1 MKIRGKQS
9 MYQIVFFILC
19 SYVIVALLSNGFIDF
34 VGGSASNSID
44 TSGHNWVTVNYD
56 IQGTRNNNQTMI
68 NSETINTLEM
78 KWQIPTDFEIHE
90 PPIIID
96 NRGYVQD
103 YAGNVFAFDT
113 ESGNVIW
120 HEGVGSGP
128 TMGLT
133 YNNGT
138 IFASTGAS
146 GTIAAI
152 DPEDGEIIWESEV
165 LGDTS
170 KGYRIDSFPIVWND
184 YVVAGS
190 AGSGSI
196 SEEGALRG
204 TVTALNRTDGSIL
217 WDLETTTGEW
227 VEEDNNS
234 NGGATAWSGGSLDP
248 ETALLYIPLGSAAPN
263 FNASTRQTPNL
274 YSNHMVAVN
283 ITNGELIWATPF
295 IAHGTVL
302 DNLDVPDTH
311 DWDTSWGSSVSR
323 VLFPDGTQKK
333 VVVGH
338 DKMGNVI
345 AMDGNTGE
353 EIWWRTLGNPINI
366 NSIPM
371 PNGSG
376 MIWAYGVYNYH
387 AVDAD
392 TLYVTATNRGL
403 NFFTDGL
410 GGDREAPPDTI
421 EQGLKNG
428 TIYALDLITGSTK
441 WELDIGFPPRVSPI
455 VTNDLLITGYLP
467 FSEDSRSGIILA
479 LDKNTGEILR
489 EIDINAPIGPVG
501 PSIGNDMLFVPTG
514 ELLTDDDQS
523 QGEDAEGSV
532 IAFQTSS
539 P

>member
-1 MKIRGKQS
+1 MKIRGKRI
-9 MYQIVFFILC
+9 MCNFIFIILC
-19 SYVIVALLSNGFIDF
+19 TYVLVMTLSAEF
-34 VGGSASNSID
+34 VELVDGTSDNSID

-68 NSETINTLEM
+68 NSETIDLLEM
-78 KWQIPTDFEIHE
+78 KWQIPTELEIHE
-90 PPIIID
+90 PPIVID

-113 ESGNVIW
+113 ESGNIIW
-120 HEGVGSGP
+120 HESIGSGP

-146 GTIAAI
+146 GSITTI

-184 YVVAGS
+184 YVIAGS
-190 AGSGSI
+190 AGSGPP
-196 SEEGALRG
+196 SEEGVLRG
-204 TVTALNRTDGSIL
+204 TITALNRTDGSIL

-227 VEEDNNS
+227 VKKDNNT

-248 ETALLYIPLGSAAPN
+248 ETGLLYIPLGSAAPN

-283 ITNGELIWATPF
+283 ITSGELIWATPF

-353 EIWWRTLGNPINI
+353 EIWWKTLGNPTNI

-376 MIWAYGVYNYH
+376 MIWAHGVYNYH

-410 GGDREAPPDTI
+410 EGEMKAPQDTI
-421 EQGLKNG
+421 KQGLKNG

-441 WELDIGFPPRVSPI
+441 WKLDIGFPPRVSPI
-455 VTNDLLITGYLP
+455 VTSDLLITGYLP
-467 FSEDSRSGIILA
+467 FNEDSRSGIILA
-479 LDKNTGEILR
+479 LNKKTGEILR
-489 EIDINAPIGPVG
+489 EIDVNAPIGPVG
-501 PSIGNDMLFVPTG
+501 PSIRNDMLFVPTG

-523 QGEDAEGSV
+523 EVEDAEGSV
-532 IAFQTSS
+532 IAFQIGS